1 MHFDSYIRS
10 QIVFWIGRLSV
21 LAFHML
27 MSVRIMTG
35 RQIRCQNSVRIN
47 VNLVQWR
54 THESFQWDVLML
66 PVILSYLSIVVK
78 LVLVKCFDML
88 YIKQYVW
95 VYEYVYIDFDFI
107 SCILCDIC
115 MTELF
120 ALCVL
125 YFVRDD
131 KIKMFNQKKFRSTF
145 CSKFSWQCIVYWMS
159 RRHHDTSN
167 RFSKY
172 FIYRRTSYIWT
183 PNMREPRHPD
193 VFWQKG
199 IFHYIHT
206 RVSGNW
212 RSRIGTETCVIEWS
226 IHLH

>member
-10 QIVFWIGRLSV
+10 QIVFWIGHLSFMA
-21 LAFHML
+21 LHML
-27 MSVRIMTG
+27 MLVRIITG

-66 PVILSYLSIVVK
+66 PVILSYFSIVVK

-95 VYEYVYIDFDFI
+95 VYEYVYIYFNFI

-131 KIKMFNQKKFRSTF
+131 KIKMFNQSIIDASGFGHIF
-145 CSKFSWQCIVYWMS
+145 VIVMLSWHWM
-159 RRHHDTSN
+159 
-167 RFSKY
+167 FLL
-172 FIYRRTSYIWT
+172 W
-183 PNMREPRHPD
+183 
-193 VFWQKG
+193 
-199 IFHYIHT
+199 
-206 RVSGNW
+206 
-212 RSRIGTETCVIEWS
+212 
-226 IHLH
+226 

>member
-10 QIVFWIGRLSV
+10 QIVFWIGRLSIMS
-21 LAFHML
+21 LHML
-27 MSVRIMTG
+27 MSVRIMAG

-54 THESFQWDVLML
+54 PHESFQWDVLML
-66 PVILSYLSIVVK
+66 PVILSYFSIVIK

-95 VYEYVYIDFDFI
+95 VYEYVYIDFNFI
-107 SCILCDIC
+107 SCILCDMC

-131 KIKMFNQKKFRSTF
+131 KIKMFNQS
-145 CSKFSWQCIVYWMS
+145 
-159 RRHHDTSN
+159 
-167 RFSKY
+167 
-172 FIYRRTSYIWT
+172 YRLSYKSLSYI
-183 PNMREPRHPD
+183 
-193 VFWQKG
+193 
-199 IFHYIHT
+199 I
-206 RVSGNW
+206 
-212 RSRIGTETCVIEWS
+212 
-226 IHLH
+226 

>member
-1 MHFDSYIRS
+1 MQFDSYIRG

-21 LAFHML
+21 MAFNIL

-66 PVILSYLSIVVK
+66 SVILSYFSIVVK
-78 LVLVKCFDML
+78 LVLVKRFDMS

-95 VYEYVYIDFDFI
+95 VYEYVYIDFNFI

-131 KIKMFNQKKFRSTF
+131 KIKMFNHFNLCMIAHMKRRSTF
-145 CSKFSWQCIVYWMS
+145 TRGACSS
-159 RRHHDTSN
+159 RH
-167 RFSKY
+167 
-172 FIYRRTSYIWT
+172 
-183 PNMREPRHPD
+183 REATMCTK
-193 VFWQKG
+193 Q
-199 IFHYIHT
+199 Y
-206 RVSGNW
+206 
-212 RSRIGTETCVIEWS
+212 
-226 IHLH
+226 

>member
-1 MHFDSYIRS
+1 MGPCVVSHAGTYWHSTHLRQLLTFREICSGFIRGSYTLFADKSLKCHEILWNLVGRFEWRSRTKKCFDS
-10 QIVFWIGRLSV
+10 
-21 LAFHML
+21 
-27 MSVRIMTG
+27 
-35 RQIRCQNSVRIN
+35 

-66 PVILSYLSIVVK
+66 PVILSYFSIVVK

-95 VYEYVYIDFDFI
+95 VYEYVNIDFDFI

-131 KIKMFNQKKFRSTF
+131 KIKMFNQKKVSFF
-145 CSKFSWQCIVYWMS
+145 LLFQVFMIMHCLLNVAK
-159 RRHHDTSN
+159 
-167 RFSKY
+167 
-172 FIYRRTSYIWT
+172 T
-183 PNMREPRHPD
+183 P
-193 VFWQKG
+193 WYK
-199 IFHYIHT
+199 
-206 RVSGNW
+206 
-212 RSRIGTETCVIEWS
+212 
-226 IHLH
+226 